1 MCLNTCTGGVPRWDD
16 LKKVYARV
24 LDQRPSADPN
34 AKNPNATVVD
44 SAEDAA
50 HATKRMMIA
59 VRTYS
64 RNREKVFAPALK
76 KLADNPAAAQTL
88 NELVDMIDTN
98 TPLSA
103 TKSLKCSETIGSS
116 PVMRKPKTLKPS
128 KSLGSQSD
136 WGSIGGLDSVK
147 SDDSN
152 WGHIDCSP
160 QVPNPTTSTI
170 HRLL

>member
-1 MCLNTCTGGVPRWDD
+1 MDE
-16 LKKVYARV
+16 K
-24 LDQRPSADPN
+24 PSADPN

-103 TKSLKCSETIGSS
+103 AKSLSRTETIDSS
-116 PVMRKPKTLKPS
+116 PVTKNGKR
-128 KSLGSQSD
+128 
-136 WGSIGGLDSVK
+136 
-147 SDDSN
+147 
-152 WGHIDCSP
+152 
-160 QVPNPTTSTI
+160 
-170 HRLL
+170 